1 MRWGIGINLRKH
13 PINRFLVEDLQN
25 RLGTSDLFVWIE
37 NEAEG
42 LAGKGLSSAG
52 FIHFSNPLLQARKIR
67 GIYKIDVVGDACI
80 KPSNGDFY
88 DIYYQHGL
96 PFTKLRFSIAHE
108 IGHTYWFAPGGGAK
122 PLSPIQR
129 QLGRDPSI
137 EYLCNLYA
145 EAILLPRT
153 LLTRYTKE
161 LLKKYD
167 NTDIPLHII
176 PTLSTKFRVAEQ
188 AVARRL
194 FSSTDSALEAIV
206 CLRRSTKPS
215 KPSSSESVNDTR
227 WVTSWCSIL
236 NSSSYDKERVSGFS
250 TPLRSSGRNIPSDMI
265 PELSEGN
272 TTTLYLDGRWWEGLK
287 KQPSHTARIPLD
299 RVPPKQVREGYAA
312 RIGERI
318 YLALPSESLS

>member
-1 MRWGIGINLRKH
+1 VRWEIGINLRKH

-25 RLGTSDLFVWIE
+25 RLGTSDLFFWIE
-37 NEAEG
+37 IEAEG
-42 LAGKGLSSAG
+42 LAGKGLASTG
-52 FIHFSNPLLQARKIR
+52 FVHFSNPLLKARKIR
-67 GIYKIDVVGDACI
+67 GIFKDNVVGDACI
-80 KPSNGDFY
+80 KPSNGELY

-96 PFTKLRFSIAHE
+96 PFTKLRFSVAHE

-129 QLGRDPSI
+129 KLGRDPNI
-137 EYLCNLYA
+137 EYLCNLFA

-153 LLTRYTKE
+153 LLIHYTKE

-206 CLRRSTKPS
+206 CLRLSTKPI
-215 KPSSSESVNDTR
+215 KPSSLESANGTR

-236 NSSSYDKERVSGFS
+236 NCSSYSKEGVSGFS
-250 TPLRSSGRNIPSDMI
+250 TPLRRSGRNIPSVMI
-265 PELSEGN
+265 PELPEGK

-299 RVPPKQVREGYAA
+299 RVPPKQVREGYAT

>member
-1 MRWGIGINLRKH
+1 VRWGIGINLRTH

-25 RLGTSDLFVWIE
+25 RLGTRDLFFWME
-37 NEAEG
+37 LEAEG
-42 LAGKGLSSAG
+42 LASKGLASAG
-52 FIHFSNPLLQARKIR
+52 FICFNSPLLQARKIR
-67 GIYKIDVVGDACI
+67 GIFKDNVVGDACI
-80 KPSNGDFY
+80 KPSNGEFY

-96 PFTKLRFSIAHE
+96 PVTKLRFSIAHE

-122 PLSPIQR
+122 PLSPLQR
-129 QLGRDPSI
+129 RLGRDPSI
-137 EYLCNLYA
+137 EYLCNLFA

-153 LLTRYTKE
+153 LLTHYAKE
-161 LLKKYD
+161 LLKGYG
-167 NTDIPLHII
+167 NADIPLHII
-176 PTLSTKFRVAEQ
+176 PTLSAKFRVAEQ

-206 CLRRSTKPS
+206 CLRPSTKPI
-215 KPSSSESVNDTR
+215 KPSSSESANGTR

-236 NSSSYDKERVSGFS
+236 NSSSYSKEDISGFS
-250 TPLRSSGRNIPSDMI
+250 TPLRKSGRNIPFDMV
-265 PELSEGN
+265 PELPDGK

-312 RIGERI
+312 KIGERI
-318 YLALPSESLS
+318 YIAFPSESLS